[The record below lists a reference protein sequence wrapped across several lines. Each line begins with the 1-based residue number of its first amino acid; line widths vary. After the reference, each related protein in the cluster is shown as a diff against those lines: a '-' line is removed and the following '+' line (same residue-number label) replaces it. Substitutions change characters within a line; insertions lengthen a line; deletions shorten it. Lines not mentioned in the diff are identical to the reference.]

1 MKKYTER
8 MSFTV
13 PADVKA
19 QWKAKAMERGISLSE
34 LIRRATADRALRD
47 NVAREPVEK
56 A

>member
-19 QWKAKAMERGISLSE
+19 RWKMRAKERGISLSE
-34 LIRRATADRALRD
+34 LVRRAIACDS
-47 NVAREPVEK
+47 
-56 A
+56 